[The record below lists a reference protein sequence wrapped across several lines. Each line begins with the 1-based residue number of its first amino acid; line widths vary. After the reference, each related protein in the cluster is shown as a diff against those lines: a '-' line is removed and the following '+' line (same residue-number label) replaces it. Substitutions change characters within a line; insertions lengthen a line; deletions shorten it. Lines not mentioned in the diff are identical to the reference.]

1 MRVLLTIGLL
11 GPFRD
16 RYIRCLAVGRHDHV
30 PMLVVAEDLGVRL
43 LEAFERLGRVVAIGV
58 VRADLADRYL
68 GLEADQPPYRCQML
82 PAARRARGSCMLV
95 PLRSRAYFLVASQ
108 ELTCQM
114 PTPKG

>member
-1 MRVLLTIGLL
+1 MRVLLTIRLL

-16 RYIRCLAVGRHDHV
+16 RYIRCLADGRHDHV
-30 PMLVVAEDLGVRL
+30 PMLVVAEDLSVRL
-43 LEAFERLGRVVAIGV
+43 LEAFERLGRGVAIGV
-58 VRADLADRYL
+58 VRADLDDRYL

-82 PAARRARGSCMLV
+82 PAVRRARGSCMLV

-108 ELTCQM
+108 EPTCQM